1 MNPSKAWL
9 RVSAGMH
16 PPFMPKCL
24 EQTLRH
30 FYLSFWHLYSSNMS
44 TSNTTLASR
53 KICFVTI
60 GATAAFDS
68 LIRATL
74 SPTFLEALKQHGYT
88 DLCLQHGEDGRTI
101 LQESAKHY
109 TKTGEYQSIKISG
122 FAFNKRGLGAEMRAA
137 KGHNNS
143 DEGVVISHAGRSSL
157 FCCTLSRFSQWS
169 RLWLDTR
176 CPSNRCPTYRGA
188 ESRPIGQSPSRAS
201 RRASSA
207 WLRRPRTSKVRE
219 VARYNEKI
227 ADIVQ

>member
-1 MNPSKAWL
+1 
-9 RVSAGMH
+9 
-16 PPFMPKCL
+16 
-24 EQTLRH
+24 
-30 FYLSFWHLYSSNMS
+30 MS
-44 TSNTTLASR
+44 TSDSTLASR

-74 SPTFLEALKQHGYT
+74 SPTFLEVLKQHRYT
-88 DLCLQHGEDGRTI
+88 DLCIQHGEDGRTI

-109 TKTGEYQSIKISG
+109 TQNGEHHGIKISG

-176 CPSNRCPTYRGA
+176 CPSNRCSTDRGA
-188 ESRPIGQSPSRAS
+188 ESGPIGQSPSRAS
-201 RRASSA
+201 RGASCA
-207 WLRRPRTSKVRE
+207 WLRRPRTSRVKE
-219 VARYNEKI
+219 VAWYNGET
-227 ADIVQ
+227 ANIVQGLASRHPSIRKSSQNPALLATCQRGSRPIWKRTHWRHGR